1 MNLAEEQRKPGNWRE
16 IRPLVVRRG
25 CSLPNFKARQG
36 DICEEYYQSCCVG
49 TYGEISYDNRM
60 AKEYTLKAI
69 SSLFEEKLSERLE
82 RSFLVKYVKAA
93 ESILREFETTTT
105 TR

>member
-1 MNLAEEQRKPGNWRE
+1 
-16 IRPLVVRRG
+16 
-25 CSLPNFKARQG
+25 
-36 DICEEYYQSCCVG
+36 
-49 TYGEISYDNRM
+49 M

-69 SSLFEEKLSERLE
+69 SSLFEEKLSERPE